1 MAEADEKKKAERRK
15 KMLDL
20 LTQIE
25 KSCDG
30 KASRLQS
37 ILKSGEKKPQ
47 IKSVRFPVEDS
58 SLVKVS
64 YFDNS

>member
-30 KASRLQS
+30 TTSRLQS
-37 ILKSGEKKPQ
+37 ILKSGEKKP
-47 IKSVRFPVEDS
+47 
-58 SLVKVS
+58 
-64 YFDNS
+64 